1 MKALMLAAGV
11 GNRLGKASQDR
22 PKCLLQFHEKSLL
35 QRHIEILAK
44 YGIPELTIVVGY
56 RSELIQAE
64 IDKMKANSWVKTI
77 YNADY
82 CQGSVISFA
91 KLREG
96 FNGTEDVLIMDA
108 DVLYDDRIIAK
119 LIDTKIANCFLL
131 DRGFEMGEEPVKL
144 CVKNNYLTEFRK
156 QLEPN
161 LEYETIGESVGFFR
175 FSGTMAKKLFDR
187 ADSYIQ
193 VSKYDAPYEEIIRD
207 LLLTDPTSFGYEDV
221 TGIPWIEIDF
231 PEDIQRAK
239 AKFGVG
245 R

>member
-11 GNRLGKASQDR
+11 GNRLGEASQDR

-44 YGIPELTIVVGY
+44 YDISELTIVVGY

-64 IDKMKANSWVKTI
+64 IDKLKVNSWVKTI

-82 CQGSVISFA
+82 RQGSVISFA
-91 KLREG
+91 KLRED

-108 DVLYDDRIIAK
+108 DVLYNDRIIAK
-119 LIDTKIANCFLL
+119 LTDTKIANCFLL

-144 CVKNNYLTEFRK
+144 CVKNNYLIEFRK

-161 LEYETIGESVGFFR
+161 LEYEMIGESVGFFR
-175 FSGTMAKKLFDR
+175 FSGTMAKKLFDQ

-193 VSKYDAPYEEIIRD
+193 ASKHDAPYEEIIRD
-207 LLLTDPTSFGYEDV
+207 LLLAEPTSFGYEDV
-221 TGIPWIEIDF
+221 TDIPWIEIDF